1 MSAHTGEEE
10 SKRMPS
16 DAGKQSDRQASL
28 QRKATRKDSMLRK
41 IVDKNREDN
50 SSFTKLTNSVITSQE
65 SVEVLLNS
73 LKEKSYKQNIK
84 SKSRQSETLV
94 IQKHDFFQI
103 VNAAVAEQQE
113 GGEAFTPDQM
123 T

>member
-1 MSAHTGEEE
+1 M
-10 SKRMPS
+10 
-16 DAGKQSDRQASL
+16 

-94 IQKHDFFQI
+94 IQKHDFF
-103 VNAAVAEQQE
+103 
-113 GGEAFTPDQM
+113 
-123 T
+123 